1 LQIVAGVGHVHERA
15 NPALVL
21 IGGEQN
27 NAGFRFRNA
36 QFNPALLIV
45 ERLVGNDGESQFLGV
60 KIERPILI
68 RHRDTD
74 KFYLFDHV
82 QSVGRTLCRRPAS
95 RTFPVRKVLS
105 VYRYS
110 MQNAMVPRFHQTVP
124 IDDYVLD
131 VLMRDIVGHDQQP
144 AAFLIYLYLSGRAA
158 RQRWRPVNASLR
170 MLADETGLS
179 KSAVQSALATLHF
192 RQLVKTSRAHSTS
205 VPAHRVLRHWRS
217 HRRRS
222 AN

>member
-1 LQIVAGVGHVHERA
+1 
-15 NPALVL
+15 
-21 IGGEQN
+21 
-27 NAGFRFRNA
+27 
-36 QFNPALLIV
+36 
-45 ERLVGNDGESQFLGV
+45 
-60 KIERPILI
+60 
-68 RHRDTD
+68 
-74 KFYLFDHV
+74 
-82 QSVGRTLCRRPAS
+82 
-95 RTFPVRKVLS
+95 VRKVLS

-110 MQNAMVPRFHQTVP
+110 TQNAIVPRFNQIVP

-144 AAFLIYLYLSGRAA
+144 AAFLVYLYLSGRAA

-192 RQLVKTSRAHSTS
+192 RQLVKTSRAHSTA

-217 HRRRS
+217 NRARRRS
-222 AN
+222 AK